1 MPLYDYCCL
10 NEHTTE
16 RYFSVAEKPFEIR
29 CPKCK
34 QGAQQVITYAP
45 ALHTL
50 ATFSQ
55 DISDRGVQATRD
67 PGDGSY
73 CDPNLFDRKT
83 GKHPRIT
90 SRAQREQVMRDL
102 GVQEIPPSDAARDV
116 ERDRSKRAKHFSAAG
131 SRA

>member
-1 MPLYDYCCL
+1 MSPLYDYECDNL
-10 NEHTTE
+10 HRTE
-16 RYFSVAEKPFEIR
+16 RFFGVDEKPFEIR

-34 QGAQQVITYAP
+34 QAAPQIITYAP

-50 ATFSQ
+50 ATFSA

-73 CDPNLFDRKT
+73 CDPNLFDRRT

-90 SRAQREQVMRDL
+90 SRKQREQVMKQL
-102 GVQEIPPSDAARDV
+102 GVQEIPPSDQAKDVARDKQ
-116 ERDRSKRAKHFSAAG
+116 KRAIHFS
-131 SRA
+131 